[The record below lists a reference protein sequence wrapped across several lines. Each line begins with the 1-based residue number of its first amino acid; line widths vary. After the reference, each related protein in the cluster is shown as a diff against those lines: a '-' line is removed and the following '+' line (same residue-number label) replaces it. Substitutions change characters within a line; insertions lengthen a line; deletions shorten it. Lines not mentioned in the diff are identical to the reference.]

1 MDFEDLPLLRATF
14 LRNMYVWQ
22 LIYIHTI
29 PAAKYR
35 IAVFRA
41 GHTKTEVV
49 PRNFPWE
56 RVALKIC
63 KEEAFANFSTAFCVM
78 SDFAIRKISPRAHSL

>member
-29 PAAKYR
+29 PAAKDR

-41 GHTKTEVV
+41 GQTKTEVV